1 MPLRRHTSIP
11 EDCLFYCHDE
21 AREKPPRLHNQPA
34 IKNTERRRKT
44 LIHLITQLL
53 MAQTNPA
60 KSIFCKLYTSR
71 LFKWC
76 VDASCQSQSTKR
88 KEAGEGRILLQTLS
102 RGPQCRGLRISKHH
116 CTQQLFSSHGSQWW
130 AFSWVRLINTWHIH
144 ERGCSQTLGDRGRE
158 R

>member
-1 MPLRRHTSIP
+1 MTKPERNPQDYTTS
-11 EDCLFYCHDE
+11 
-21 AREKPPRLHNQPA
+21 Q

-76 VDASCQSQSTKR
+76 GMHLVSLLGSISCSLLIFHSTKR

-144 ERGCSQTLGDRGRE
+144 ERVLTDSRG
-158 R
+158 